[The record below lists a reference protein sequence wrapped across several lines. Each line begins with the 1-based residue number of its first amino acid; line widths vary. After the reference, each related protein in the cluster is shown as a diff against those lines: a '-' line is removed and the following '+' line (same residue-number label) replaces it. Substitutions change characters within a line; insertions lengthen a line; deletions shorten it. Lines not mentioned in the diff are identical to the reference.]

1 MKSSTEA
8 DAALADVRLFATPD
22 SMDRGILEQEF
33 DGLLA
38 ANGPALARLAATYTN
53 TSSDRDDLLQEIAM
67 AVWQALRTFRGECSP
82 RTFLFRIAHN
92 RAIAYLSRS
101 QARFSSGAGDA
112 AVDDLHDPAP
122 DPESGLAWEQSAA
135 RRRQAIHRLPLV
147 YRQVI
152 MLALEDMGYA
162 EIAEVLG
169 ISESN
174 VGARLTRARQLLRE
188 SLRESLE
195 KRK

>member
-1 MKSSTEA
+1 MKSSTGTDAVLA
-8 DAALADVRLFATPD
+8 DAPLLAMHFATWERD
-22 SMDRGILEQEF
+22 NREREF
-33 DGLLA
+33 DRLLA
-38 ANGPALARLAATYTN
+38 ANGPALARLAASYTN
-53 TSSDRDDLLQEIAM
+53 TPSDRDDLLQEIAL
-67 AVWQALRTFRGECSP
+67 AVWQALRAFRGECSP

-92 RAIAYLSRS
+92 RAIAYLARSR
-101 QARFSSGAGDA
+101 ARFPA
-112 AVDDLHDPAP
+112 ADVDDVHDPAP
-122 DPESGLAWEQSAA
+122 DPESGLAREQTAE
-135 RRRQAIHRLPLV
+135 RLHRAIHRLPLV
-147 YRQVI
+147 YRQAI

-188 SLRESLE
+188 SLE